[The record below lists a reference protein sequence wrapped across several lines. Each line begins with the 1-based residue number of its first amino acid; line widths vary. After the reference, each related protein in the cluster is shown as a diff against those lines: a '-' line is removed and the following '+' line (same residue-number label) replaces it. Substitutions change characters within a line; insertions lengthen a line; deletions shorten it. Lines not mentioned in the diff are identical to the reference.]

1 MFLCRVLVGQYCK
14 GRTDAKAPDVLNAA
28 THQLYDSTVD
38 SEQNPGIFV
47 TYHDAQV
54 RPLHPDSLARL
65 LDVTPLR
72 RQLRCTNWV
81 LADVSVICAPVP
93 LAMLYWA
100 TFLSATPHRCIP
112 TISSNSRRVERAR
125 SEGSRLSYILWAN
138 NLAHFS
144 DLDYYINN
152 SRRGFGCGRIKKT
165 KRPIAG
171 SFFKSR

>member
-65 LDVTPLR
+65 LDVTP
-72 RQLRCTNWV
+72 QLRCTNWV

-112 TISSNSRRVERAR
+112 TISSNSRRVEPER
-125 SEGSRLSYILWAN
+125 SDGTKKDHFLPHILSAYNITSTTA
-138 NLAHFS
+138 
-144 DLDYYINN
+144 
-152 SRRGFGCGRIKKT
+152 GGGRIKKT

-171 SFFKSR
+171 SFSKSC

>member
-65 LDVTPLR
+65 LDVTP
-72 RQLRCTNWV
+72 QLRCTNWV